1 MLSLVTGGAG
11 FIGSNLVEKL
21 LSLGHTVICI
31 DDESG
36 KERTTPR
43 WNDDAINYKIDV
55 SNFDAIKNLF
65 LNVDYVFHMAAEVRV
80 QGSID
85 GPLETFR
92 KNVLGTAAVLQASKE
107 NNVKRVMF
115 SSTSS
120 AYGTND
126 IPNIESQLDDPLNPY
141 SVSKVAAEKMCK
153 MYTELYGLE
162 TFIFRYFNVYG
173 DNQPVSGPYAPVIG
187 IFKRQRDAGQSLT
200 IVGDGSQRR
209 DFIHVDDVVNANI
222 MAATAKLNTE
232 DLGKV
237 YNVGYGKNYS
247 VKEIAD
253 IISIDQI
260 HIPQRDGEVK
270 ESLADMSKISN
281 KIGWYPKVDMK
292 GWILEYINK

>member
-21 LSLGHTVICI
+21 LSLGHKVICI

-36 KERTTPR
+36 KERTIPK
-43 WNDDAINYKIDV
+43 WNNDAINYKIDV
-55 SNFDAIKNLF
+55 SNFNAIKNLF
-65 LNVDYVFHMAAEVRV
+65 LDVDYVFHMAAEVRV

-107 NNVKRVMF
+107 GNVKRVMF

-120 AYGTND
+120 AYGKNS
-126 IPNIESQLDDPLNPY
+126 IPNIESQIDDPLNPY

-187 IFKRQRDAGQSLT
+187 IFKRQKDSGQSLT

-209 DFIHVDDVVNANI
+209 DFIHVSDVVNANI
-222 MAATAKLNTE
+222 MAATAKLDIE

-260 HIPQRDGEVK
+260 NIPQRDGEVK
-270 ESLADMSKISN
+270 ESLADISRIN
-281 KIGWYPKVDMK
+281 SKIGWYPEIDMK
-292 GWILEYINK
+292 EWILEYINK

>member
-1 MLSLVTGGAG
+1 MRSIVTGGAG

-21 LSLGHTVICI
+21 LELGHEVICI

-36 KERTTPR
+36 KDRSIPR
-43 WNDDAINYKIDV
+43 WNPLAKNYKLDV
-55 SNFDAIKNLF
+55 SNFEDIKDLF

-85 GPLETFR
+85 NPLDTFK
-92 KNVLGTAAVLQASKE
+92 KNVLGTASVLQASRE
-107 NNVKRVMF
+107 NNVKRVML

-120 AYGTND
+120 AYGKNT
-126 IPNIESQLDDPLNPY
+126 IPNVEDQLDDPLNPY
-141 SVSKVAAEKMCK
+141 SVSKVASEKICK

-187 IFKRQRDAGQSLT
+187 IFKRQKDSGQSLT
-200 IVGDGSQRR
+200 IVGDGLQRR
-209 DFIHVDDVVNANI
+209 DFIHVDDVVSANI
-222 MAATAKLNTE
+222 LAATAKLDTS

-253 IISIDQI
+253 MISIDQT
-260 HIPQRDGEVK
+260 HIPQRYGEVK
-270 ESLADMSKISN
+270 ESLADISRISD
-281 KIGWYPKVDMK
+281 KIGWHPEVDMAE
-292 GWILEYINK
+292 WILDYVSK

>member
-21 LSLGHTVICI
+21 LSLGHMVICI

-36 KERTTPR
+36 KERTVPR

-55 SNFDAIKNLF
+55 SNFNAIKNLF
-65 LNVDYVFHMAAEVRV
+65 KDVDYVFHMAAEVRV

-85 GPLETFR
+85 GPFETFR
-92 KNVLGTAAVLQASKE
+92 KNVLGTAAVLQASRE

-120 AYGTND
+120 AYGKNH
-126 IPNIESQLDDPLNPY
+126 IPNIENQDDDPLNPY

-173 DNQPVSGPYAPVIG
+173 ENQPVSGPYAPVIG
-187 IFKRQRDAGQSLT
+187 IFKRQRDSGQSLT

-222 MAATAKLNTE
+222 LASTAKLSND

-270 ESLADMSKISN
+270 ESLANISRISD
-281 KIGWYPKVDMK
+281 KIGWYPKIDMK
-292 GWILEYINK
+292 DWLVDYVK